1 MKHSQQEIQRRREL
15 YFTLFLSLIV
25 IAILQNM

>member
-15 YFTLFLSLIV
+15 YLALFLGLTI